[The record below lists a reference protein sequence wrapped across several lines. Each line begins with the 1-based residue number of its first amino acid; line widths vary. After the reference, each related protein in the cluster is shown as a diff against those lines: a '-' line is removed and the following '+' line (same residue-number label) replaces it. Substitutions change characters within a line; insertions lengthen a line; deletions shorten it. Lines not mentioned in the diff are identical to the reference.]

1 MQIGVSGGGS
11 CWTILADEVS
21 NAQLADM
28 PAVTLK
34 GNNTGS
40 LADPLDLTVAQVKAM
55 LGLTFGDITGTAT
68 AAQLPNAAA
77 DSVAKGVVA
86 LTANDFNCT
95 AGLCSLD
102 YTNAQAASSTTK
114 GFLTSADW
122 TTFNTKQAALGFT
135 PENVANK
142 STDATLALARNTHYP
157 TEGATKTYVDS
168 GVKALANTALTP
180 RSCVGANAAT
190 ITMNVDNLTGCD
202 YVQVAELSQPTTFN
216 LTAGTYVQGQFF
228 SLRIFTTVQRALTF
242 TTGAGKFA
250 AEGIP
255 LPTFSRTAGYVLYG
269 FSYNALSNRWALV
282 ATNQETNYGT
292 AGYVQTAGGPGVE
305 SSWQAPAGGGV
316 TDGDKG
322 DVTVSGTGATWTLDA
337 DTVTYA
343 KLQNVTAASR
353 LLGRGSAAGAGDPQ
367 EITLGT
373 NLSMSGTTL
382 NAAGGGGTGTIHLPM
397 AAVSF
402 PTTDPALL
410 DNSGTNA
417 RLLFDNTTRQCAYWG
432 PFRMN
437 ADYVS
442 TPVFKF
448 QYAMTSVLTGG
459 VSIDVEVMTVPAGDA
474 ASVHTESY
482 AAVNNC
488 DDAAVPATT
497 AGRIDEISCSL
508 TNNDGLAAGRFT
520 KIRLCRAVADAVDT
534 AAGVLEG
541 IAGSLEYT
549 K

>member
-1 MQIGVSGGGS
+1 MI
-11 CWTILADEVS
+11 
-21 NAQLADM
+21 
-28 PAVTLK
+28 
-34 GNNTGS
+34 
-40 LADPLDLTVAQVKAM
+40 
-55 LGLTFGDITGTAT
+55 
-68 AAQLPNAAA
+68 
-77 DSVAKGVVA
+77 
-86 LTANDFNCT
+86 LTARP
-95 AGLCSLD
+95 GSVSLD

-122 TTFNTKQAALGFT
+122 TTFNTKQAPLGFT

-343 KLQNVTAASR
+343 KLQNVTAAR
-353 LLGRGSAAGAGDPQ
+353 LSAARVRRGARAIAPNY
-367 EITLGT
+367 LGHKP
-373 NLSMSGTTL
+373 L
-382 NAAGGGGTGTIHLPM
+382 NEPGPPLPARPGGGGTGTVHLPM
-397 AAVSF
+397 DVPPGASF
-402 PTTDPALL
+402 PRQTRLL

-417 RLLFDNTTRQCAYWG
+417 R
-432 PFRMN
+432 
-437 ADYVS
+437 
-442 TPVFKF
+442 
-448 QYAMTSVLTGG
+448 
-459 VSIDVEVMTVPAGDA
+459 
-474 ASVHTESY
+474 
-482 AAVNNC
+482 
-488 DDAAVPATT
+488 
-497 AGRIDEISCSL
+497 SL
-508 TNNDGLAAGRFT
+508 
-520 KIRLCRAVADAVDT
+520 
-534 AAGVLEG
+534 
-541 IAGSLEYT
+541 
-549 K
+549 